1 MARDTCA
8 LGCTSG
14 EEESAGKYSFW
25 RRLAEDGNMS
35 STVVL
40 LTSVV
45 LGLALGLALPTD
57 STLPSAIV
65 LALVLSTLISPLCF
79 YDHA

>member
-1 MARDTCA
+1 MARDAEAMGCA
-8 LGCTSG
+8 SG
-14 EEESAGKYSFW
+14 EDESAGKSSFW
-25 RRLAEDGNMS
+25 RQLAEDGNLS

-65 LALVLSTLISPLCF
+65 LALVFSTLTTPQFS
-79 YDHA
+79 

>member
-1 MARDTCA
+1 MARDIEPTGCA
-8 LGCTSG
+8 SG
-14 EEESAGKYSFW
+14 EEESAANVSFW
-25 RRLAEDGNMS
+25 RRLAEDGNLS

-57 STLPSAIV
+57 STLPSAIFP
-65 LALVLSTLISPLCF
+65 ALVFSTVTSPL
-79 YDHA
+79 